1 MNLQQLQ
8 YIVALDD
15 TRHFARAAAQCFV
28 SQPTLSAMVKKL
40 EDELGLVIFDRDS
53 SPVQV
58 TALGEAVI
66 TQSRVILAELD
77 RLKEIVASEKDGV
90 SGKLRIGI
98 IPTVAPFLLPLFLRN
113 FIREHPG
120 LELELHELTTR
131 QILRRIEKRDLDA
144 GIMAIPL
151 PWPGMREYPLYEE
164 PFLVYSADPEEKYTK
179 KNFLAPRDI
188 DRDKLWLLEEG
199 HCLREQVVNLCELQ
213 RESSRFHH
221 LKYEAGS
228 IDSLKRIVDANQ
240 GITILPSLATVPFT
254 PAERERL
261 RSFVDPVPVRQ
272 IGLVVSRYFVRDAV
286 LRALSQ
292 AILQA
297 VQPYLK
303 VDGINEHHLLPVHLP
318 E

>member
-1 MNLQQLQ
+1 MNFQQLQ

-15 TRHFARAAAQCFV
+15 TRHFARAAAQCYV
-28 SQPTLSAMVKKL
+28 SQPTLSAMVRKL
-40 EDELGLVIFDRDS
+40 EDELGAALFDRDT

-58 TALGEAVI
+58 TALGEAVVA
-66 TQSRVILAELD
+66 QSRLILAELD
-77 RLKEIVASEKDGV
+77 RLKEIVSSEKEGIR
-90 SGKLRIGI
+90 GKLRIGI
-98 IPTVAPFLLPLFLRN
+98 IPTVAPFLLPLFLGS
-113 FIREHPG
+113 FIIAHPG

-131 QILRRIEKRDLDA
+131 QILRRIERRDLDA

-151 PWPGMREYPLYEE
+151 PWPGMRELPLYEE
-164 PFLVYSADPEEKYTK
+164 PFLVYSADPKDPYAEK
-179 KNFLAPRDI
+179 NIMAPRDI

-213 RESSRFHH
+213 RESSRFHN

-240 GITILPSLATVPFT
+240 GITILPSLATVPFS

-286 LRALSQ
+286 LSALSHS
-292 AILQA
+292 IVEA

-303 VDGINEHHLLPVHLP
+303 FDEKNVNHLMPVQLP

>member
-15 TRHFARAAAQCFV
+15 TRHFARAAAQCYV

-40 EDELGLVIFDRDS
+40 EDELGVVVFDRDT

-58 TALGEAVI
+58 TALGEAI
-66 TQSRVILAELD
+66 IAQSRVILAELD
-77 RLKEIVASEKDGV
+77 RLKEIVVSDKDGV

-98 IPTVAPFLLPLFLRN
+98 IPTVAPFLLPLFLGS
-113 FIREHPG
+113 FINAHPG

-131 QILRRIEKRDLDA
+131 QILRRIERRDLDA

-151 PWPGMREYPLYEE
+151 LWPGMKEYPLYEE
-164 PFLVYSADPEEKYTK
+164 PFLVYSADTEEKYPK

-213 RESSRFHH
+213 RESSRFHN
-221 LKYEAGS
+221 LRYEAGS

-240 GITILPSLATVPFT
+240 GITVLPSLATVPFSPT
-254 PAERERL
+254 ERERL
-261 RSFVDPVPVRQ
+261 RSFGDPVPVRQ

-286 LRALSQ
+286 LRTLSQ
-292 AILQA
+292 AIVRA
-297 VQPYLK
+297 VEPYLK
-303 VDGINEHHLLPVHLP
+303 VDEKGVHQLLPVQFP